1 MEATDYSS
9 TKKQSSYA
17 LDWFNTILIILILII
32 LLMVVILYDY
42 GMDLFNLIFSNEK
55 IENLVGQ

>member
-1 MEATDYSS
+1 METTDYSF

-17 LDWFNTILIILILII
+17 LDWFNAILIILILII
-32 LLMVVILYDY
+32 LLILVFLYDY
-42 GMDLFNLIFSNEK
+42 GTDLFNLIFSNEK